1 MPAEQERAGAM
12 LAVPAQW
19 QTPDAVSGVRP
30 HADGGGVLA
39 HCDLPPGSAPIEM
52 RLPWQGLQASVVK

>member
-1 MPAEQERAGAM
+1 M

-30 HADGGGVLA
+30 HPDGGGVLA